1 MPPLQGARV
10 LIPGWELPRPQ
21 PHNAANNENEKNAS
35 SLDSVLSTLGKG
47 NSVVQRRGPSPSAP
61 SPDFLHP
68 HICHSPCCILGVNFA
83 WVQREDL
90 DSVSTWPQRRKR
102 GRAGGRKNSSRTRYS
117 LAKRGS
123 QVSYSV
129 GLRCSFPG
137 PADPPSCESKENPEG
152 TTHKG
157 WEGRASG

>member
-1 MPPLQGARV
+1 MPPLQGAQV
-10 LIPGWELPRPQ
+10 LIPAWELPRPQ

-47 NSVVQRRGPSPSAP
+47 NSVVQRGGPSPSAS

-68 HICHSPCCILGVNFA
+68 HICHFPCCILGVNFA

-90 DSVSTWPQRRKR
+90 DSVSTWPQRRKW
-102 GRAGGRKNSSRTRYS
+102 GKAGGTKNSSGIRFS

-123 QVSYSV
+123 QVS
-129 GLRCSFPG
+129 
-137 PADPPSCESKENPEG
+137 
-152 TTHKG
+152 
-157 WEGRASG
+157 